1 MLRRRI
7 EEASLN
13 AWPALQQ
20 MLFGGWILRF
30 SKGYTKRAN
39 SVNPLFASSI
49 DVREKIETC
58 ETLYAEKGLPPI
70 FRITPFASPADL
82 DRVLESRGYKQ
93 LDTTLVLHLGLSQG
107 TTFPPP
113 PPGRLR
119 EEPLDDWLELYG
131 RLSSSPL
138 DGHQAHREILQ
149 TIPSRRYLAALRV
162 SDQVVSCAMGVLDR
176 GFFGIFDVVTDP
188 QHRNKG
194 YGTELVHAMLGWAQA
209 NGAMHAYLQVVSGN
223 APARHLYDKL
233 GFREIYRYRYR
244 IPR

>member
-20 MLFGGWILRF
+20 MLFDGWILRF

-39 SVNPLFASSI
+39 SVNPFFAPSI
-49 DVREKIETC
+49 DIREKIEIC
-58 ETLYAEKGLPPI
+58 ETLYAERGLPPI
-70 FRITPFASPADL
+70 FRITPFASPVNL
-82 DRVLESRGYKQ
+82 DQVLAGRGYKKI
-93 LDTTLVLHLGLSQG
+93 DTTLVLHLDLSQG

-113 PPGRLR
+113 PGRLR
-119 EEPLDDWLELYG
+119 EESLDDWLGLYG
-131 RLSSSPL
+131 RLSSSSL

-149 TIPSRRYLAALRV
+149 AIPSRRYLAALRV
-162 SDQVVSCAMGVLDR
+162 SNQVVSCAMGVLDR
-176 GFFGIFDVVTDP
+176 GFFGFFDVVTDP

-233 GFREIYRYRYR
+233 GFRGIYRYWYR